1 LAVSSSGLKVEM
13 GHDEGQDE
21 GEKGRGIDAAQSL
34 ASDTPQGKGAEEEKG
49 KGVPPFPWGVTSPL
63 PLPPE
68 KDQKCILCLEIVR
81 EKSRGKKAKVA
92 HMLED
97 SMLAEWPCWAAKLYK
112 KATSA
117 IAGEKCQPV
126 IGDGLDKSHLPP
138 LHVECADLINGGT
151 VPEKISFHNQH
162 VQKLVASE
170 NENGEKKDSS
180 PGASQQELRIGC
192 VIAKDFGTSMG
203 IFFGEISDTFMEGEA
218 TWYFF
223 SISFIMCK
231 LALILSSFSS
241 KIKVSREL

>member
-1 LAVSSSGLKVEM
+1 M

-34 ASDTPQGKGAEEEKG
+34 DSDIPQGKGADEEKG
-49 KGVPPFPWGVTSPL
+49 NGVP

-68 KDQKCILCLEIVR
+68 KDQKCILCVEIVR

-97 SMLAEWPCWAAKLYK
+97 SMLAKWPCWAATLYK
-112 KATSA
+112 KATYA
-117 IAGEKCQPV
+117 ITEEKCQPV
-126 IGDGLDKSHLPP
+126 VGDGLDKSHLPP

-162 VQKLVASE
+162 VQKLVALE
-170 NENGEKKDSS
+170 NENGDRKYSS
-180 PGASQQELRIGC
+180 PGASAQELRIGC

-218 TWYFF
+218 IWYFF
-223 SISFIMCK
+223 SISFIMCE
-231 LALILSSFSS
+231 LAFILSSFSVLVFFKNKGS
-241 KIKVSREL
+241 TLTMRTGKALMYLSGERSF